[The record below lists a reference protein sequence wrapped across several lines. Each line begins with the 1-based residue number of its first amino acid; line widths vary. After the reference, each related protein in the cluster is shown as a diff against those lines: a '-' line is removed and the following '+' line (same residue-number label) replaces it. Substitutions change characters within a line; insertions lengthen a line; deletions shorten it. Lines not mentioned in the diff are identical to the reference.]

1 MGMNPRILLLAAA
14 TSLAG
19 LAWLERPVEA
29 CGGCFV
35 PTENNTVVTDHRMI
49 LSIDLQQSTLYDQI
63 QYQGSPES
71 FAWVLPI
78 RGEAK
83 VGVSADAV
91 FAALDSQTSVQ
102 VIQPPRNCPA
112 PTNCR
117 SNEDLASSA
126 GGSSSGGN
134 AAPSVEVLKQ
144 ETVGPYETVQLRST
158 DPEALRTWLTERGF
172 QIPPVVSSI
181 ITSYVNEQFDF
192 LAIKLVP
199 GQGTQAMVPIRV
211 TTRGGSSKLPL
222 RMVAAGTGANVGITL
237 WTIADGRWEAQNFP
251 SFVVKET
258 ELSWDWITSSSN
270 FKAMRAKHVSELG
283 TASWENESSIALNVG
298 TISSIVN
305 QAQFRGNDG
314 TSQYQAI
321 KDANGKVI
329 KTSEEVFVE
338 DMTTLLNGSASNNS
352 SRSVRVTR
360 MRADLP
366 QASLAADLSLQASA
380 DQSVLARTR
389 IVTKE
394 SNQPTCPIYD
404 GCKVVGEGPRDAA
417 IASVDADGGLGG
429 GACSTKRTHEG
440 WLGGSFAVCAA
451 GGLLIA
457 RRRVG
462 RVGRGSRNTKSSR

>member
-1 MGMNPRILLLAAA
+1 
-14 TSLAG
+14 
-19 LAWLERPVEA
+19 
-29 CGGCFV
+29 
-35 PTENNTVVTDHRMI
+35 MI

-63 QYQGSPES
+63 RYQGSPES

-91 FAALDSQTSVQ
+91 FSALDSQTSVQ
-102 VIQPPRNCPA
+102 VIQPPRNCPG
-112 PTNCR
+112 PKNCR
-117 SNEDLASSA
+117 SSNDSAASAEGS
-126 GGSSSGGN
+126 SSSGGS
-134 AAPSVEVLKQ
+134 APAVDVLKQ

-158 DPEALRTWLTERGF
+158 DPQALRAWLTERGF
-172 QIPPVVSSI
+172 QIPPEVSSI

-211 TTRGGSSKLPL
+211 TTPGASPQLPL
-222 RMVAAGTGANVGITL
+222 RMVAAGTGATVGITL

-251 SFVVKET
+251 SFTVKES
-258 ELSWDWITSSSN
+258 ELSWDWVTSSSN

-283 TASWENESSIALNVG
+283 AAAWENESSIAINAN
-298 TISSIVN
+298 TITNIVN
-305 QAQFRGNDG
+305 RTQFQGNDG

-329 KTSEEVFVE
+329 KTSEQVFDE
-338 DMTTLLNGSASNNS
+338 DMATLLNGATQPGS

-366 QASLAADLSLQASA
+366 QASLASDLSLQAAA
-380 DQSVLARTR
+380 DQSPLSRTR

-404 GCKVVGEGPRDAA
+404 GCKVIGEGPRDAA
-417 IASVDADGGLGG
+417 IASVDANGSVGG
-429 GACSTKRTHEG
+429 GSCSTKKSSEG
-440 WLGGSFAVCAA
+440 WLGGGLAVCVAA
-451 GGLLIA
+451 GLLIG
-457 RRRVG
+457 RRRVTC
-462 RVGRGSRNTKSSR
+462 STKSSR